1 MHGPVVLTRDVTFKV
16 NAHVGTEKYVLTCIA
31 KKRSSGAASCH
42 KVLFHSQSL
51 VSPQDTVITCKL
63 TRTLQKNVLPTCII
77 DMSSTISYCRGLKRL
92 MTGFHSKI
100 AW

>member
-1 MHGPVVLTRDVTFKV
+1 MHGPGVLTRDVTFKL
-16 NAHVGTEKYVLTCIA
+16 NGHGEICIHIA
-31 KKRSSGAASCH
+31 KKRSSGAANCH

-51 VSPQDTVITCKL
+51 VSLQDTVITCKL
-63 TRTLQKNVLPTCII
+63 TLRKGVLPTCII

-92 MTGFHSKI
+92 MTGFHSKT